1 MSTANA
7 ARTINCTQCAAPL
20 DLRAG
25 HRVKSLNC
33 GFCGAVLDSKN
44 EYRTVSQFKNVKRP
58 PMPLKLGMQG
68 KIKGVEFTVIG
79 VVQFRDNEG
88 YQWLEFQLFSPTH
101 GYHWLVSSRGHF
113 VFSRRVRELP
123 RISNVQKSKFKAKGM
138 TFSVYESYTASIIFV
153 EGELSYVARVGDKIS
168 VTEGIC
174 PPYNLARESN
184 ADEQEYVFGEYIDA
198 AQIYAEFKVSK
209 PYPKANTIHAIQPY
223 VAKESALSLSRIGR
237 WFALPALLV
246 ALAILIFGNGSR
258 VLSESYSAEQV
269 TKGVH
274 STPFTVTGGDSMM
287 GLQLAS
293 QQSNAWVWYDIT
305 LLKGKESIAQL
316 SKQLS
321 YYSGYEGGESWSE
334 GSQSERAYFKLDQPG
349 TYQFFVKGSG
359 GIGNAQGALQNR
371 PLVMT
376 LDEGVIVSRYFFVLA
391 LLCALCAIVEPLLRY
406 RFEHKRWA
414 AVLEE
419 DDDE

>member
-1 MSTANA
+1 MSTVSAP
-7 ARTINCTQCAAPL
+7 RTINCTQCAAPL

-25 HRVKSLNC
+25 HRVKSLTC
-33 GFCGAVLDSKN
+33 GFCGAVLDSKD
-44 EYRTVSQFKNVKRP
+44 EYRAVSQFKNVKRP
-58 PMPLKLGMQG
+58 AMPLKLGMQG
-68 KIKGVEFTVIG
+68 KIKGVEFTIIG
-79 VVQFRDNEG
+79 VVQFRDDEG
-88 YQWLEFQLFSPTH
+88 YQWLEYQLFSPTH
-101 GYHWLVSSRGHF
+101 GYHWLVSSQGHF

-138 TFSVYESYTASIIFV
+138 TFKVYESYTAAIIFV
-153 EGELSYVARVGDKIS
+153 EGELSYVARVGDKTS

-174 PPYNLARESN
+174 PPYNFARERN
-184 ADEQEYVFGEYIDA
+184 AGEQEYVFGEYINA
-198 AQIYAEFKVSK
+198 AQIYAAFKVSK

-237 WFALPALLV
+237 WFAAPALLV
-246 ALAILIFGNGSR
+246 ALGIFIFGSGAR
-258 VLSESYSAEQV
+258 VLNETFSAAQI

-274 STPFTVTGGDSMM
+274 STPFTVTGSNSMM

-293 QQSNAWVWYDIT
+293 QQSNAWAWYDIT
-305 LLKGKESIAQL
+305 LLKGEESIAQL

-321 YYSGYEGGESWSE
+321 YYSGVEGGESWSE
-334 GSQSERAYFKLDQPG
+334 GSQSERAYFKLDEPG
-349 TYQFFVKGSG
+349 SYRFFVKAIG
-359 GIGNAQGALQNR
+359 GTGNRQGPLQNR
-371 PLVMT
+371 PLAMT

-391 LLCALCAIVEPLLRY
+391 LLCVLCAIVEPLLRY

-414 AVLEE
+414 AVLED